1 MHRDLEDLIA
11 RHFDGHLD
19 VAGQRRMAELLAASA
34 EARQTFA
41 RYLRL
46 EGAAIKLASA
56 PQLGLPSGEESPDA
70 AAQDVTAQKITAQKI
85 TAQKITAQKI
95 TAQKITAQQ
104 ITAQQITAQQ
114 APSPV
119 EKTSPASPEKS
130 RPRWVRAAWLA
141 AAASLLV
148 AVLLRQWMMQPP
160 QGGHVANSAAVE
172 EMNRLTENWLQLQE
186 DHSNDEQAPADPAT
200 PDSSLAATDGVS
212 EPALPEPELEEESVA
227 PPPWMIA
234 AMADLAS
241 EKSNPDED

>member
-1 MHRDLEDLIA
+1 MHRELEDLIA

-85 TAQKITAQKI
+85 TAK
-95 TAQKITAQQ
+95 Q